1 MNIRKNI
8 GWMIVGVA
16 MAIAI
21 IVLMLCTVRIP
32 TGYVGV
38 QYSMDGGVK
47 DNVLTQGW
55 HVISPTTHV
64 TTYTIGLEQ
73 SYLTASKQGDS
84 PNDDSFTASSSEGK
98 SVKIDLTYTY
108 QYGPENVVA
117 VFNRFKGQSGKEVRD
132 SFIKPNIVSWTKEV
146 VAQYKIADILGS
158 KRPEINT
165 ELTKYL
171 DQKFDKYGITI
182 SNVSLIDLSV
192 DDDTMKVINDKITAQ
207 QNAEKQKIEN
217 QTAIDKA
224 TADATVKA
232 TQAQADADALL
243 IEAEAEAEAN
253 RKVAQSLTPE
263 LIEQKKIDKWNGTLP
278 TVEGGSNPIVNL
290 NSSESNNN

>member
-1 MNIRKNI
+1 MNIEK
-8 GWMIVGVA
+8 IVGWIVGAAVA
-16 MAIAI
+16 VAI
-21 IVLMLCTVRIP
+21 IILMLCTVRIP
-32 TGYVGV
+32 AGYVGV

-47 DNVLTQGW
+47 DDILTQGW
-55 HVISPTTHV
+55 HIISPTTHV

-108 QYGPENVVA
+108 QYEPENVVA

-146 VAQYKIADILGS
+146 IAQYKIADILGS

-192 DDDTMKVINDKITAQ
+192 DDDTMKVINDKIAAQ

-224 TADATVKA
+224 TADATVKT

-290 NSSESNNN
+290 NTSESNDN